1 MSIRTLDSW
10 YHFWIARTLSGGYG
24 YVLVG
29 ALVAFVVVWVNP
41 GNVWHQIR
49 PLVTWVHESG
59 HAMVTVLV
67 SGEVR
72 GMRLNRDT
80 SGVTNCA
87 VPSRRGLF
95 GNFRNGLVSFAGT
108 PSPMVV
114 GAGIAVGL
122 CYGTDRLIIGL
133 TGVGLVLTLPQLRNW
148 WGLFVVLSLGVIMFI
163 CWVVGPGVQ
172 ATILGIMAGI
182 LSLGGL
188 KTVLEGHQRRAD
200 RDGAGDAE
208 NAGAFLHLP
217 VVFIEGLWMG
227 IWGVTVL
234 GVLVVIAIK

>member
-1 MSIRTLDSW
+1 
-10 YHFWIARTLSGGYG
+10 
-24 YVLVG
+24 
-29 ALVAFVVVWVNP
+29 
-41 GNVWHQIR
+41 
-49 PLVTWVHESG
+49 
-59 HAMVTVLV
+59 
-67 SGEVR
+67 
-72 GMRLNRDT
+72 
-80 SGVTNCA
+80 
-87 VPSRRGLF
+87 
-95 GNFRNGLVSFAGT
+95 
-108 PSPMVV
+108 MVV